1 MKNRIFSFI
10 FARGGSKGIP
20 KKNLLPLG
28 GISLIG
34 HSIQISKSIK
44 NIEKTFVSTDC
55 DEIAKEAYKYG
66 AEIIKRPIELA
77 LDNSPEWEAW
87 DHAVNYAFTKYGK
100 FQIFLSL
107 PTTSPLRNAEDI
119 ENCINAIETSNAQS
133 VITICKSQRSPWFNM
148 VSLKENKA
156 KLLIEGGNIFRRQDA
171 PVCFDITTVAYLVKT
186 DFLIRSK
193 SIWDGEVYGVEI
205 PLERS
210 IDIDNY
216 LDYKIA
222 KLFFKEKFNTNSK
235 RISD

>member
-28 GISLIG
+28 GMSLLG
-34 HSIQISKSIK
+34 HSIEISKSLK
-44 NIEKTFVSTDC
+44 DIEKIFVSTDC

-66 AEIIKRPIELA
+66 AEIIKRPVELA

-87 DHAVNYAFTKYGK
+87 EHAVNYASKKYGK

-107 PTTSPLRNAEDI
+107 PTTSPLRNSRDI
-119 ENCINAIETSNAQS
+119 ENCINAINTSNAQS

-148 VSLKENKA
+148 VSLNENKA
-156 KLLIEGGNIFRRQDA
+156 RLLVEGENVFRRQDA
-171 PVCFDITTVAYLVKT
+171 PDCFDITTVAYVVKT
-186 DFLIRSK
+186 DFLIKAK
-193 SIWDGEVYGVEI
+193 SIWDGEVCGVEI
-205 PLERS
+205 PLERA

-222 KLFFKEKFNTNSK
+222 NFIFNENINIDLK
-235 RISD
+235 